1 MGILLKYIQGIGIS
15 MKNTFGRSNNSSLYK
30 LGIFLMNEESNKV
43 NLDDAKYDQNGFSL
57 DYGYVRVKAKH
68 GLEKARGML

>member
-1 MGILLKYIQGIGIS
+1 
-15 MKNTFGRSNNSSLYK
+15 
-30 LGIFLMNEESNKV
+30 MNEESNKV